1 MNFSIFLLAPIVF
14 TTAATAMD
22 VCANIDSMRIS
33 DKSMM
38 LSISGKKATLNLIHS
53 ASDFAISKSGKW
65 TVAYGGYFPK
75 TKEATDQTFTAVSIF
90 GSRNLRKPKKIIILS
105 QGVYEVLFDNREENI
120 YITARYGLIEINGST
135 LKNREIGID
144 FPQMETNKYS
154 GGCEAIHLK
163 YPKYKS
169 EKSV

>member
-1 MNFSIFLLAPIVF
+1 MKFYVFLLALTVF

-22 VCANIDSMRIS
+22 VCANVDSMKIS

-65 TVAYGGYFPK
+65 AVAYGGYFPK
-75 TKEATDQTFTAVSIF
+75 TKEAIDQTFTAVSIF
-90 GSRNLRKPKKIIILS
+90 NSKNLRKPKKIVILS

-120 YITARYGLIEINGST
+120 YISARYGLIEINGST
-135 LKNREIGID
+135 MKNREIGMY

-154 GGCEAIHLK
+154 GGCESIHLK
-163 YPKYKS
+163 YPK
-169 EKSV
+169 